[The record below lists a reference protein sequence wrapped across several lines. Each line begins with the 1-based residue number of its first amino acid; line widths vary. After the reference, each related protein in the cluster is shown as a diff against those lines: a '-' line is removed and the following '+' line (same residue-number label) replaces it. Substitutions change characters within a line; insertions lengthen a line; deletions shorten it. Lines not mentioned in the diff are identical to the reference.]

1 MTCDL
6 CGNAA
11 ACLQKEFEGRELDIC
26 EVCWCP
32 LAENLAEK
40 RRAQP
45 APGDLE
51 EYEETTI

>member
-32 LAENLAEK
+32 LADNA
-40 RRAQP
+40 
-45 APGDLE
+45 GDQARLREILDGLE
-51 EYEETTI
+51 EYEETTV

>member
-32 LAENLAEK
+32 LAENLVEK
-40 RRAQP
+40 RRAQ
-45 APGDLE
+45 AMLDDLE